1 MVCLRGLCH
10 LPLGQRWFGGCS
22 GISTVEEEEGTG
34 SRDVVRTTASV
45 LSSTFTLLRGSRV
58 RLGGAQVEKR
68 RCQSSGSRG
77 GGVCAEQPCDCGV
90 DVNS

>member
-1 MVCLRGLCH
+1 M
-10 LPLGQRWFGGCS
+10 
-22 GISTVEEEEGTG
+22 EEEEGTG
-34 SRDVVRTTASV
+34 SRDVGRTTASV

-58 RLGGAQVEKR
+58 RPEGAQLEKR